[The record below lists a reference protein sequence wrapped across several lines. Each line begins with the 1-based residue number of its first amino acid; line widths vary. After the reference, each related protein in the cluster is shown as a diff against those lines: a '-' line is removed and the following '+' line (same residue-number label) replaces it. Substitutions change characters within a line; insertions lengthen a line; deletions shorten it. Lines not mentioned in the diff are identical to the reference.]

1 MFVVNRRRR
10 KMDEQMRHARTL
22 DALESIAA
30 DLERLLLLR
39 EYELGVHVVNDGGSL
54 GVKPVEKK

>member
-1 MFVVNRRRR
+1 
-10 KMDEQMRHARTL
+10 MDELERQDRTL

-39 EYELGVHVVNDGGSL
+39 EYELGVRVVNDEGSL
-54 GVKPVEKK
+54 LVKPAEK

>member
-10 KMDEQMRHARTL
+10 KMDEQMRQARTL

-39 EYELGVHVVNDGGSL
+39 EYELDVRVVNDGGNLS
-54 GVKPVEKK
+54 VKPVEH

>member
-1 MFVVNRRRR
+1 
-10 KMDEQMRHARTL
+10 MDEEKQKERAF

-39 EYELGVHVVNDGGSL
+39 EYELLGVRVVNDDEGNLLVTSN
-54 GVKPVEKK
+54 EHHAQ

>member
-1 MFVVNRRRR
+1 
-10 KMDEQMRHARTL
+10 MDEQMRQERTL

-39 EYELGVHVVNDGGSL
+39 EYELGVRVVNAEGNLS
-54 GVKPVEKK
+54 VKPVEH